1 MENSMEGPQKIKI
14 EQPYDSPVPLLRIYP
29 EEMKM
34 LTWKDTQSYVHNS
47 IVFNSQGME
56 TT

>member
-1 MENSMEGPQKIKI
+1 MEGPQKIKI
-14 EQPYDSPVPLLRIYP
+14 EQPYDWPVALLRIYP